1 MHTRTQRKR
10 WLGGTAFMHNANA
23 FDARTAYTHAH
34 AQTQAHGQVDVTCK
48 SQTSDINIQR

>member
-23 FDARTAYTHAH
+23 FDAAYTHAH